1 MQDQLPALIESDP
14 TPVKAALVPPR
25 MERRWAIA
33 ALHRAGLPHRII
45 TAFTQAHPSTV
56 HRWTGR
62 LKEGHAITDL
72 PRCGRPRTYGEA
84 SRLTTIAVYCQQA
97 PPLPGVHHWSLR
109 DAERH
114 FRRHPQAA
122 GGSMSRST
130 IQRILCEHSLR
141 PHRHRYYLQITDPDF
156 FPKMEPIVDL
166 YLHPPPNLYCFD
178 ECTCIQ
184 ALKRLTPDLPPRAGQ
199 PLLEDFDYQR
209 NGTTDL
215 LAFLNPATGR
225 VYGRCTADH
234 NRHTLSRVFT
244 AHVQTHP
251 SDAVIHYIMDN
262 LSPHCHDDFCRRV
275 AELSAVKYPTLENS
289 AQRRQWLQ
297 SEDKRIVVHFLPFH
311 ASWLNLIEIW
321 FGILKSK
328 CLQYDHFDS
337 VDQLQTSI
345 SAFIE
350 TWNRCFAHP
359 FKWSYTGEGLHARAV
374 RRFCRLL
381 TIETDQMDSKFL
393 KSQLLLMSNIAAG
406 YLKRVPHADWMK
418 LLELAAQKQSYIC
431 GIIEKETG
439 PRRRQSAQ
447 EAYQQFVNTVVNRKE
462 PLALAG

>member
-1 MQDQLPALIESDP
+1 
-14 TPVKAALVPPR
+14 
-25 MERRWAIA
+25 
-33 ALHRAGLPHRII
+33 
-45 TAFTQAHPSTV
+45 
-56 HRWTGR
+56 
-62 LKEGHAITDL
+62 
-72 PRCGRPRTYGEA
+72 
-84 SRLTTIAVYCQQA
+84 
-97 PPLPGVHHWSLR
+97 
-109 DAERH
+109 
-114 FRRHPQAA
+114 
-122 GGSMSRST
+122 
-130 IQRILCEHSLR
+130 LCEHSLR

-166 YLHPPPNLYCFD
+166 YLNPPENLYCFD
-178 ECTCIQ
+178 ECTCLQ

-199 PLLEDFDYQR
+199 PRLEDFDYQR

-225 VYGRCTADH
+225 VYGQCTADH

-251 SDAVIHYIMDN
+251 ADAVIHYIMDN
-262 LSPHCHDDFCRRV
+262 LSPHSHDDFCRRV
-275 AELSAVKYPTLENS
+275 AELSAVSYPTLENS

-359 FKWSYTGEGLHARAV
+359 FKWSYTGEGLQAKAV

-393 KSQLLLMSNIAAG
+393 KSQLLLMSNIAAS
-406 YLKRVPHADWMK
+406 YLKLVPHADWMQ
-418 LLELAAQKQSYIC
+418 LLEPAAEKQSYIC

-447 EAYQQFVNTVVNRKE
+447 EAYQQFLKTVVNRKE
-462 PLALAG
+462 PLAQAG

>member
-1 MQDQLPALIESDP
+1 MKAKLPALIEADP
-14 TPVKAALVPPR
+14 RTVKAALVQPR
-25 MERRWAIA
+25 IRYRWAIA
-33 ALHRAGLPHRII
+33 ALHMAGIPNAII

-56 HRWTGR
+56 HRWICR
-62 LKEGHAITDL
+62 VQEGHAITDL
-72 PRCGRPRTYGEA
+72 PRCGRSRTYGEA

-114 FRRHPQAA
+114 FQRHPQAV
-122 GGSMSRST
+122 GGSISRST
-130 IQRILCEHSLR
+130 IQRILCPHSLR
-141 PHRHRYYLQITDPDF
+141 PHCHRYYLQITDPDF
-156 FPKMEPIVDL
+156 FPKMEQIVDL
-166 YLHPPPNLYCFD
+166 YLNPPQNLYCFD

-184 ALKRLTPDLPPRAGQ
+184 ALQRLTPNLPPRAGQ
-199 PLLEDFDYQR
+199 PLLQDFEYQR

-215 LAFLNPATGR
+215 LAFINPATGR
-225 VYGRCTADH
+225 VYGQCTADH

-244 AHVQTHP
+244 AHVQNHP

-262 LSPHCHDDFCRRV
+262 LSSHFHDDFCRTV
-275 AELSAVKYPTLENS
+275 AELSAVPYLPLKNS
-289 AQRRQWLQ
+289 SQRRHWLQ

-311 ASWLNLIEIW
+311 ASWLNLVEIW

-328 CLQYDHFDS
+328 CLQYDHFYS

-374 RRFCRLL
+374 HRFCRILA
-381 TIETDQMDSKFL
+381 IETDQMDSKFL
-393 KSQLLLMSNIAAG
+393 KSQLLLMSNIARG
-406 YLKRVPHADWMK
+406 YLDLVPHADWMQ
-418 LLELAAQKQSYIC
+418 LLELAAQKQSYIFS
-431 GIIEKETG
+431 IIEKETG
-439 PRRRQSAQ
+439 PRRKQSAQ
-447 EAYQQFVNTVVNRKE
+447 EAYEQFVKTVLNRKE

>member
-1 MQDQLPALIESDP
+1 MRDKLPALIESDP
-14 TPVKAALVPPR
+14 TPVKAALLPLR
-25 MERRWAIA
+25 IRYRWAIA
-33 ALHRAGLPHRII
+33 ALNMAGIPHRII

-56 HRWTGR
+56 HRWIGR
-62 LKEGHAITDL
+62 LEEGHAITDL
-72 PRCGRPRTYGEA
+72 PRSGRPRTYGEA
-84 SRLTTIAVYCQQA
+84 SRLTTLAVYCQQA

-114 FRRHPQAA
+114 FQRHPQAA

-130 IQRILCEHSLR
+130 IQRILGEHSLR
-141 PHRHRYYLQITDPDF
+141 PHRRRYYLQITDPDF

-166 YLHPPPNLYCFD
+166 YLNPPQNLYCFD
-178 ECTCIQ
+178 ECTCLQ
-184 ALKRLTPDLPPRAGQ
+184 ALKRLTPNLPSRAGQ

-244 AHVQTHP
+244 AHVQNHP

-262 LSPHCHDDFCRRV
+262 LSSHCHDDFCRRV
-275 AELSAVKYPTLENS
+275 AELSAVRYPTLKNS

-311 ASWLNLIEIW
+311 ASWLNLVEIW

-328 CLQYDHFDS
+328 CLKYDHFYS

-359 FKWSYTGEGLHARAV
+359 FKWSYTGEGLHASAV

-381 TIETDQMDSKFL
+381 AVETDQMDSKFL
-393 KSQLLLMSNIAAG
+393 KSQLLLVSNIAG
-406 YLKRVPHADWMK
+406 SYLDLVPHADWTQ
-418 LLELAAQKQSYIC
+418 LLELAAEKQSYISS
-431 GIIEKETG
+431 IIEKETG
-439 PRRRQSAQ
+439 PRRKQSAQ
-447 EAYQQFVNTVVNRKE
+447 EAYKQFVNTVVNRKE